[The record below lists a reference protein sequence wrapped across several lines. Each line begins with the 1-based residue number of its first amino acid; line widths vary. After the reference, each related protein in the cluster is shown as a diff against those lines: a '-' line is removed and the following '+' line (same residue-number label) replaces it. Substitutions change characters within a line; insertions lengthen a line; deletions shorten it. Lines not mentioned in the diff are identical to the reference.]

1 MNTLKGNRIVLRNWK
16 ENDYNDLFE
25 YASLPD
31 IGPMV
36 GWQPHKDID
45 ESKEV
50 IRKFINDDDVYAL
63 ELIEENKIIGSVGF
77 HNRNFDQKY
86 NSINKREITIV
97 INPMY
102 WNNGY
107 AYEASNI
114 LIDYAFNKL
123 GLDMVWM
130 CCNINNNKSKKIC
143 NKQHYSYACTKDVIL
158 QRLNN
163 KQVKMEY
170 YILTKNDY
178 NESK

>member
-1 MNTLKGNRIVLRNWK
+1 MNTLKGDRIVLRNWK

-31 IGPMV
+31 IGPVV
-36 GWQPHKDID
+36 GWQPHKDIN
-45 ESKEV
+45 ESKE
-50 IRKFINDDDVYAL
+50 IIKKFINDDDVYAL

-86 NSINKREITIV
+86 DNVKKREITIV

-114 LIDYAFNKL
+114 LIDYAFDKL

-143 NKQHYSYACTKDVIL
+143 NKQHYRYICTKNVIL
-158 QRLNN
+158 KRLNN

-170 YILTKNDY
+170 YILTKNNY
-178 NESK
+178 NKNK